1 MMFAVPAESYE
12 LDPEIE
18 RTLEL
23 LLILHADHEQNCS
36 TSTVRVVGSSMAN
49 VYASVASGILA
60 LWGPLHG
67 GANQQVVFES
77 LLLVLP
83 IIIPMFTVLTTSNP
97 SDFIAAFLAYL
108 VIGTVVSLSRVVIGA
123 GVGAFGKVLYFF
135 FAYMMALMVYAGC
148 VAGAITGETFSLL
161 LAFDQIAGIATYL
174 GYEGHPIELPLIEYV
189 KLGMAFA
196 IPGITFSALAAQ
208 VRLSEVRDNPGAESK
223 MVSSLRS
230 SVALLTLGSAIL
242 LLPVYI
248 ISIAIVNFAP
258 YLVTIIPP
266 VLVMGFILLVL
277 YFVERD

>member
-1 MMFAVPAESYE
+1 MLPLRELRTYISALSIAPIAVMIANPVVLNAFVSY
-12 LDPEIE
+12 LSSIAFFSAFGLIAIYLFLKQIGFIK
-18 RTLEL
+18 TLG
-23 LLILHADHEQNCS
+23 Q
-36 TSTVRVVGSSMAN
+36 
-49 VYASVASGILA
+49 
-60 LWGPLHG
+60 
-67 GANQQVVFES
+67 NQQVFFES

-108 VIGTVVSLSRVVIGA
+108 VIGTVVSLSRVVVGA

-148 VAGAITGETFSLL
+148 VAGSITGETFSLL

-248 ISIAIVNFAP
+248 ISIALVNFAP

-266 VLVMGFILLVL
+266 VLVMGFILLLL

>member
-1 MMFAVPAESYE
+1 MLPLRELRTYISAFSIAPIAVMIANPVVLNAFVSY
-12 LDPEIE
+12 LSSIAFFSAFGLIAIYLFLKQIGFIK
-18 RTLEL
+18 TLG
-23 LLILHADHEQNCS
+23 Q
-36 TSTVRVVGSSMAN
+36 
-49 VYASVASGILA
+49 
-60 LWGPLHG
+60 
-67 GANQQVVFES
+67 NQQVFFES

-108 VIGTVVSLSRVVIGA
+108 VIGTVVSLSRVVVGT

-135 FAYMMALMVYAGC
+135 FAYMMALMIYAGC
-148 VAGAITGETFSLL
+148 VAGSITGETFSLL

-266 VLVMGFILLVL
+266 VLVMGFILLLL

>member
-1 MMFAVPAESYE
+1 MLPLRELRTYISALSIAPIAVMIANPVVLNAFLSY
-12 LDPEIE
+12 LSSIAFF
-18 RTLEL
+18 TAFG
-23 LLILHADHEQNCS
+23 LIA
-36 TSTVRVVGSSMAN
+36 
-49 VYASVASGILA
+49 VYLFLKQIGFIKSL
-60 LWGPLHG
+60 
-67 GANQQVVFES
+67 GANQQVFFES

-97 SDFIAAFLAYL
+97 ADFIAAFLAYL
-108 VIGTVVSLSRVVIGA
+108 VIGTVVSLSRVVIGS

-148 VAGAITGETFSLL
+148 VAGSITGETFSLL

-189 KLGMAFA
+189 RLGMAFA

-242 LLPVYI
+242 LLPVYLI
-248 ISIAIVNFAP
+248 AIAIVNFAP

-266 VLVMGFILLVL
+266 VLVMGFILLLL
-277 YFVERD
+277 YFAERD

>member
-1 MMFAVPAESYE
+1 MLPLRELRTYISALSIAPIAVMIANPVVLNAFVSY
-12 LDPEIE
+12 LSSIAFFSAFGLIAIYLFLKQIGFIK
-18 RTLEL
+18 TLG
-23 LLILHADHEQNCS
+23 Q
-36 TSTVRVVGSSMAN
+36 
-49 VYASVASGILA
+49 
-60 LWGPLHG
+60 
-67 GANQQVVFES
+67 NQQVFFES

-108 VIGTVVSLSRVVIGA
+108 VIGTVVSLSRVVVGA

-135 FAYMMALMVYAGC
+135 FAYMMALMIYAGC
-148 VAGAITGETFSLL
+148 VAGSITGETFSLL

-266 VLVMGFILLVL
+266 VLVMGFILLLL

>member
-1 MMFAVPAESYE
+1 MLPLRELRTYISALSIAPIAVMIANPVVLNAFVSY
-12 LDPEIE
+12 LSSIAFFSAFG
-18 RTLEL
+18 
-23 LLILHADHEQNCS
+23 LIA
-36 TSTVRVVGSSMAN
+36 
-49 VYASVASGILA
+49 VYLMLKQIGFIKSL
-60 LWGPLHG
+60 
-67 GANQQVVFES
+67 GANQQVFFES

-83 IIIPMFTVLTTSNP
+83 IIIPMFTVLTTQNP
-97 SDFIAAFLAYL
+97 ADFIAAFLAYL
-108 VIGTVVSLSRVVIGA
+108 VIGTVVSLSRVVVGA

-242 LLPVYI
+242 LLPVYL

>member
-1 MMFAVPAESYE
+1 MLPLRELRTYISALSIAPIAVMIANPVVLNAFVSY
-12 LDPEIE
+12 LSSIAFFSAFG
-18 RTLEL
+18 
-23 LLILHADHEQNCS
+23 LIA
-36 TSTVRVVGSSMAN
+36 
-49 VYASVASGILA
+49 VYLMLKQIGFIKSL
-60 LWGPLHG
+60 

-83 IIIPMFTVLTTSNP
+83 IIIPMFTVLTTQNP

-108 VIGTVVSLSRVVIGA
+108 VIGTVVSLSRVVVGA

-135 FAYMMALMVYAGC
+135 FAYMMALMIYAGC
-148 VAGAITGETFSLL
+148 VAGSITGETFSLL

-266 VLVMGFILLVL
+266 VLVMGFILLLL

>member
-1 MMFAVPAESYE
+1 MLPLRELRTYISAFSIAPIAVMIANPVVLNAFVSY
-12 LDPEIE
+12 LSSIAFFSAFG
-18 RTLEL
+18 
-23 LLILHADHEQNCS
+23 LIA
-36 TSTVRVVGSSMAN
+36 
-49 VYASVASGILA
+49 VYLMLKQIGFIKSL
-60 LWGPLHG
+60 GP
-67 GANQQVVFES
+67 NQQVFFES

-108 VIGTVVSLSRVVIGA
+108 VIGTVVSLSRVVVGA

-135 FAYMMALMVYAGC
+135 FAYMMALMIYAGC
-148 VAGAITGETFSLL
+148 VAGSITGETFSLL

-266 VLVMGFILLVL
+266 VLVMGFILLLL

>member
-1 MMFAVPAESYE
+1 MLPLRELRTYISALSIAPIAVMIANPVVLNAFVSY
-12 LDPEIE
+12 LSSIAFFSAFG
-18 RTLEL
+18 
-23 LLILHADHEQNCS
+23 LIA
-36 TSTVRVVGSSMAN
+36 
-49 VYASVASGILA
+49 VYLMLKQIGFIKSL
-60 LWGPLHG
+60 

-83 IIIPMFTVLTTSNP
+83 IIIPMFTVLTTQNP
-97 SDFIAAFLAYL
+97 ADFIAAFLAYL
-108 VIGTVVSLSRVVIGA
+108 VIGTVVSLSRVVVGA

-242 LLPVYI
+242 LLPVYLI
-248 ISIAIVNFAP
+248 AIAIVNFAP

-266 VLVMGFILLVL
+266 VLVMGFILLLL

>member
-1 MMFAVPAESYE
+1 MLPLRELRTYISAFSIAPIAVMIVNPVVLNAFVSY
-12 LDPEIE
+12 LSSIAFFSAFGLIAIYLFLKQIGFIK
-18 RTLEL
+18 TLG
-23 LLILHADHEQNCS
+23 Q
-36 TSTVRVVGSSMAN
+36 
-49 VYASVASGILA
+49 
-60 LWGPLHG
+60 
-67 GANQQVVFES
+67 NQQVFFES

-108 VIGTVVSLSRVVIGA
+108 VIGTVVSLSRVVVGA

-135 FAYMMALMVYAGC
+135 FAYMMALMIYAGC
-148 VAGAITGETFSLL
+148 VAGSITGETFSLL

-266 VLVMGFILLVL
+266 VLVMGFILLLL

>member
-1 MMFAVPAESYE
+1 MLPLRELRTYISALSIAPIAVMIANPVVLNAFVSY
-12 LDPEIE
+12 LSSIAFFSAFGLIAIYLFLKQIGFIK
-18 RTLEL
+18 TLG
-23 LLILHADHEQNCS
+23 Q
-36 TSTVRVVGSSMAN
+36 
-49 VYASVASGILA
+49 
-60 LWGPLHG
+60 
-67 GANQQVVFES
+67 NQQVFFES

-83 IIIPMFTVLTTSNP
+83 IIIPMFTVLTTQNP

-108 VIGTVVSLSRVVIGA
+108 VIGTVVSLSRVVVGA

-266 VLVMGFILLVL
+266 VLVMGFILLLL

>member
-1 MMFAVPAESYE
+1 MLPLRELRTYISAFSIAPIAVMIANPVVLNAFVSY
-12 LDPEIE
+12 LSSIAFFSAFGLIAIYLFLKQIGFIK
-18 RTLEL
+18 TLG
-23 LLILHADHEQNCS
+23 Q
-36 TSTVRVVGSSMAN
+36 
-49 VYASVASGILA
+49 
-60 LWGPLHG
+60 
-67 GANQQVVFES
+67 NQQVFFES

-108 VIGTVVSLSRVVIGA
+108 VIGTVVSLSRVVVGA

-135 FAYMMALMVYAGC
+135 FAYMMALMIYAGC
-148 VAGAITGETFSLL
+148 VAGSITGETFSLL

-266 VLVMGFILLVL
+266 VLVMGFILLLL

>member
-1 MMFAVPAESYE
+1 MLPLRELRTYISALSIAPIAVMIANPVVLNAFVSY
-12 LDPEIE
+12 LSSIAFFSAFG
-18 RTLEL
+18 
-23 LLILHADHEQNCS
+23 LIA
-36 TSTVRVVGSSMAN
+36 
-49 VYASVASGILA
+49 VYLMLKQKGFIKSL
-60 LWGPLHG
+60 
-67 GANQQVVFES
+67 GANQQVFFES

>member
-1 MMFAVPAESYE
+1 MLPLRELRTYISALSIAPIAVMIANPVVLNAFLSY
-12 LDPEIE
+12 LSSIAFF
-18 RTLEL
+18 TAFG
-23 LLILHADHEQNCS
+23 LIA
-36 TSTVRVVGSSMAN
+36 
-49 VYASVASGILA
+49 VYLFLKQIGFIKSL
-60 LWGPLHG
+60 
-67 GANQQVVFES
+67 GANQQVFFES

-97 SDFIAAFLAYL
+97 ADFIAAFLAYL
-108 VIGTVVSLSRVVIGA
+108 VIGTVVSLSRVVIGS

-148 VAGAITGETFSLL
+148 VAGSITGETFSLL

-189 KLGMAFA
+189 RLGMAFA

-242 LLPVYI
+242 LLPVYLI
-248 ISIAIVNFAP
+248 AIAIVNFAP

-266 VLVMGFILLVL
+266 VLVMGFILLLL

>member
-1 MMFAVPAESYE
+1 MLPLRELRTYISALSIAPIAVMIANPVVLNAFVSY
-12 LDPEIE
+12 LSSIAFFSAFGLIAIYLFLKQIGFIK
-18 RTLEL
+18 TLG
-23 LLILHADHEQNCS
+23 Q
-36 TSTVRVVGSSMAN
+36 
-49 VYASVASGILA
+49 
-60 LWGPLHG
+60 
-67 GANQQVVFES
+67 NQQVFFES

-108 VIGTVVSLSRVVIGA
+108 VIGTVVSLSRVVVGA

-135 FAYMMALMVYAGC
+135 FAYMMALMIYAGC
-148 VAGAITGETFSLL
+148 VAGSITGETFSLL

-248 ISIAIVNFAP
+248 ISIALVNFAP

-266 VLVMGFILLVL
+266 VLVMGFILLLL

>member
-1 MMFAVPAESYE
+1 MLPLRELRTYISALSIAPIAVMIANPVVLNAFVSY
-12 LDPEIE
+12 LSSIAFFSAFG
-18 RTLEL
+18 
-23 LLILHADHEQNCS
+23 LIA
-36 TSTVRVVGSSMAN
+36 
-49 VYASVASGILA
+49 VYLMLKQIGFIKSL
-60 LWGPLHG
+60 

-83 IIIPMFTVLTTSNP
+83 IIIPMFTVLTTQNP

-242 LLPVYI
+242 LLPVYL

>member
-1 MMFAVPAESYE
+1 MLPLRELRTYISALSIAPIAVMIANPVVLNAFVSY
-12 LDPEIE
+12 LSSIAFFSAFGLIAIYLFLKQIGFIK
-18 RTLEL
+18 TLG
-23 LLILHADHEQNCS
+23 Q
-36 TSTVRVVGSSMAN
+36 
-49 VYASVASGILA
+49 
-60 LWGPLHG
+60 
-67 GANQQVVFES
+67 NQQVFFES

-108 VIGTVVSLSRVVIGA
+108 VIGTVVSLSRVVVGT

-135 FAYMMALMVYAGC
+135 FAYMMALMIYAGC
-148 VAGAITGETFSLL
+148 VAGSITGETFSLL

-266 VLVMGFILLVL
+266 VLVMGFILLLL

>member
-1 MMFAVPAESYE
+1 MLPLRELRTYISALSIAPIAVMIANPVVLNAFLSY
-12 LDPEIE
+12 LSSIAFF
-18 RTLEL
+18 TAFG
-23 LLILHADHEQNCS
+23 LIA
-36 TSTVRVVGSSMAN
+36 
-49 VYASVASGILA
+49 VYLFLKQIGFIKSL
-60 LWGPLHG
+60 
-67 GANQQVVFES
+67 GANQQVLFES

-108 VIGTVVSLSRVVIGA
+108 VIGTVVSLSRVVIGS

-148 VAGAITGETFSLL
+148 VAGSITGETFSLL

-174 GYEGHPIELPLIEYV
+174 GYEGHPIELPLIDYV
-189 KLGMAFA
+189 RLGMAFA

-208 VRLSEVRDNPGAESK
+208 VRLSEVRDNPGGESK

-230 SVALLTLGSAIL
+230 SVALLTLGSAVL
-242 LLPVYI
+242 LLPVYL

-266 VLVMGFILLVL
+266 VLVMGFILLLL

>member
-1 MMFAVPAESYE
+1 M
-12 LDPEIE
+12 
-18 RTLEL
+18 
-23 LLILHADHEQNCS
+23 
-36 TSTVRVVGSSMAN
+36 
-49 VYASVASGILA
+49 
-60 LWGPLHG
+60 
-67 GANQQVVFES
+67 GANQQVLFES

-83 IIIPMFTVLTTSNP
+83 IIIPMFTVLTTGNP

-148 VAGAITGETFSLL
+148 VAGQITGETFSLL

-174 GYEGHPIELPLIEYV
+174 GYEGYPIELPLIEYV
-189 KLGMAFA
+189 RLGMAFA

-208 VRLSEVRDNPGAESK
+208 VRLSEVRDNPGGESK

-230 SVALLTLGSAIL
+230 SVALLTLGSTL
-242 LLPVYI
+242 LLIPVYL
-248 ISIAIVNFAP
+248 ISLAIYNFAP

-266 VLVMGFILLVL
+266 VLVLGFLLLSL

>member
-1 MMFAVPAESYE
+1 MLPLRELRTYISALSIAPIAVMIANPVVLNAFVSY
-12 LDPEIE
+12 LSSIAFFSAFG
-18 RTLEL
+18 
-23 LLILHADHEQNCS
+23 LIA
-36 TSTVRVVGSSMAN
+36 
-49 VYASVASGILA
+49 VYLMLKQIGFIKSL
-60 LWGPLHG
+60 GP
-67 GANQQVVFES
+67 NQQVLFES

-108 VIGTVVSLSRVVIGA
+108 VIGTVVSLSRVVVGA

-189 KLGMAFA
+189 KLGMALA

-266 VLVMGFILLVL
+266 VLVMGFILLLL

>member
-1 MMFAVPAESYE
+1 MLPLRELRTYISALSIAPIAVMIANPVVLNAFVSY
-12 LDPEIE
+12 LSSIAFFSAFG
-18 RTLEL
+18 
-23 LLILHADHEQNCS
+23 LIA
-36 TSTVRVVGSSMAN
+36 
-49 VYASVASGILA
+49 VYLMLKQIGFIKSL
-60 LWGPLHG
+60 

>member
-1 MMFAVPAESYE
+1 MLPLRELRTYISALSIVPIAVMIANPVVLNAFVSY
-12 LDPEIE
+12 LSSIAFFSAFG
-18 RTLEL
+18 
-23 LLILHADHEQNCS
+23 LIA
-36 TSTVRVVGSSMAN
+36 
-49 VYASVASGILA
+49 VYLMLKQIGFIKSL
-60 LWGPLHG
+60 GP
-67 GANQQVVFES
+67 NQQVFFES

-108 VIGTVVSLSRVVIGA
+108 VIGTVVSLSRVVVGA

-189 KLGMAFA
+189 KLGMALA

-242 LLPVYI
+242 LLPVYL

>member
-1 MMFAVPAESYE
+1 MLPLRELRTYISALSIAPIAVMIANPVVLNAFVSY
-12 LDPEIE
+12 LSSIAFFSAFGLIAVYLMLKQIGFIK
-18 RTLEL
+18 TLG
-23 LLILHADHEQNCS
+23 Q
-36 TSTVRVVGSSMAN
+36 
-49 VYASVASGILA
+49 
-60 LWGPLHG
+60 
-67 GANQQVVFES
+67 NQQVFFES

-108 VIGTVVSLSRVVIGA
+108 VIGTVVSLSRVVVGA

-266 VLVMGFILLVL
+266 VLVMGFILLLL